1 MEMEKKV
8 KILDSINKELDS
20 LIFDN
25 NSIEIVKNINYSNKL
40 SLKVLDLV
48 LFGFEDTYLN
58 MKGDYNYNTEIN
70 KKMNTDEW
78 FSFKESM
85 ESEYTKID
93 EDSIKL
99 IKYKLSNSDKRKSS
113 CLEIL
118 ILINLIIEYMD
129 IKSNMRAYLKD
140 TTHQSYKLYNNME
153 RVSEDKE
160 ELIREPKESI
170 TTKIYKDNLNW
181 NGSNWERRIN
191 VNLNKLSTSILAT
204 FIINRNSNRS
214 NKYITK
220 DINAKIKSFNNN
232 NTKVILKSE
241 NTYFAYA
248 SMLKVFSK
256 TNKDTLFKWNLQ
268 DNACPICRK
277 YSHKNYKYNELIPL
291 PVHPNGRCFY
301 TIIL

>member
-78 FSFKESM
+78 SSFKESM

-93 EDSIKL
+93 EDSTKL

-129 IKSNMRAYLKD
+129 IKSNMRSYLKD